1 MDLISVATSLIITI
15 IIVAI
20 FRYVKENKISSKLK
34 NKNKIQNESDIAP
47 SIKILY
53 GTQTGTSKA
62 LASKLM
68 DTLNE
73 KNMKAVV
80 IPMNEYEID
89 DLKWESIIVLI
100 VSTYEGGKPPA
111 NAEAFYQQ
119 LKEDALDF
127 RVHKNE
133 LKNVRYAIFGLGHSD
148 YGNNFNKV
156 AKNLDK
162 FLKKLSSKALVRS
175 YYADT
180 ASSKDIY
187 DQFETFTTSLL
198 KGAEY
203 HLSFKKVK
211 EGQDIESDS
220 DDEKTEDL
228 VDVEDLGL
236 SMKSNKNKSID
247 DEEDEEDDLMD
258 ISGEPKEMVTP
269 TLRKALTKQGYKIL
283 GSHSGVKL
291 CRWTKSMLR
300 GRGGCYKHTF
310 YGISSFQCMEM
321 TPSLACANKC
331 VFCWR
336 HHKNPVG
343 TSWRWK
349 VDDPQMLIEKAIENH
364 RQMIK
369 QLRGVPGVDP
379 ERFKEASRIRHCA
392 LSLVGEPIIYPHINE
407 FLGLLHE
414 REISSFLVTNA
425 QFPEEMAKLPP
436 ITQMYISVDASTKA
450 SLKAVDRP
458 LFSDFWERFLDSI
471 DQLAKKGQRTVF
483 RLTLIKEWNM
493 NEISNYADLILR
505 GKPGFVEVK
514 GVTYCGS
521 SDASPLRMT
530 NVPFHEEVVKFTQMI
545 CDEVNKKHGSI
556 LYEIACEHEHSCCVL
571 MANATKFK
579 KEDGWHTWIN
589 YDKFHELVKSG
600 KPFVDIDYMEK
611 TPSWAIFGS
620 EERGFNP
627 SETRF
632 RRNPNKKPS
641 QGC

>member
-1 MDLISVATSLIITI
+1 MSMD
-15 IIVAI
+15 
-20 FRYVKENKISSKLK
+20 
-34 NKNKIQNESDIAP
+34 
-47 SIKILY
+47 
-53 GTQTGTSKA
+53 
-62 LASKLM
+62 
-68 DTLNE
+68 
-73 KNMKAVV
+73 
-80 IPMNEYEID
+80 EYEID
-89 DLKWESIIVLI
+89 DLKWESVIILI
-100 VSTYEGGKPPA
+100 VSTYEGGKPPSG
-111 NAEAFYQQ
+111 AEAFYQQ

-127 RVHKNE
+127 RLHKNV

-156 AKNLDK
+156 AKNMDK
-162 FLKKLSSKALVRS
+162 FLKKLSSKPLVKS

-187 DQFETFTTSLL
+187 DQFDTFTTSLL
-198 KGAEY
+198 KSVEH
-203 HLSFKKVK
+203 HLSFKKSK
-211 EGQDIESDS
+211 EDQEVESDS
-220 DDEKTEDL
+220 DDETNTEDL

-236 SMKSNKNKSID
+236 SMKSSKNNEEEEE
-247 DEEDEEDDLMD
+247 EEDEDDMN

-291 CRWTKSMLR
+291 CRWTKSMMR

-349 VDDPQMLIEKAIENH
+349 VDEPDMLIEMATENH
-364 RQMIK
+364 RQMVK

-392 LSLVGEPIIYPHINE
+392 LSLVGEPIIYPYINE
-407 FLGLLHE
+407 FIGLLHE

-425 QFPEEMAKLPP
+425 QFPEEMSKLPP

-493 NEISNYADLILR
+493 DEISNYADLILR
-505 GKPGFVEVK
+505 GTPGFVEIK

-521 SDASPLRMT
+521 SDASPLRMS
-530 NVPFHEEVVKFTQMI
+530 NVPFHDEVVKFTQMI
-545 CDEVNKKHGSI
+545 CEEVNKKYGST

-571 MANATKFK
+571 MANVSKFK
-579 KEDGWHTWIN
+579 KEDGWYTWIN
-589 YDKFHELVKSG
+589 YDKFHELAKSG
-600 KPFVDIDYMEK
+600 KHFVDTDYMEK
-611 TPSWAIFGS
+611 TPSWAVFGS
-620 EERGFNP
+620 KERGFNP
-627 SETRF
+627 DEKRF
-632 RRNPNKKPS
+632 RRNQNKKPS